1 MTSINPTSN
10 GYNTTLSVCREH
22 LNDAYSA
29 IMSARD
35 MLSAFCEAYVD
46 VDDETFIRRAV
57 VSHSQFA
64 NAFSIAMTAMVD
76 TGSLIS
82 TARALTFGADMIA
95 ADADCNNSNDSDKEE
110 L

>member
-1 MTSINPTSN
+1 MTPINASSN

-29 IMSARD
+29 IISARD

-57 VSHSQFA
+57 VSHAQFA

-95 ADADCNNSNDSDKEE
+95 ADCNDSNDSDKEE